1 LVIDLAN
8 DKYFGRKK
16 LISICQEAVACGSS
30 DSVAAG
36 NNSKRVFF
44 QSVLLPLLR
53 VVCQPEFCNN
63 PASSKVNTTLATM
76 VEVEG
81 FQEYL
86 VNCMRLLTQRG
97 TIGDL
102 EKKDDGVNDWDTAFQ
117 IIINFFHLTM
127 DRFHSLFDA
136 TQASTDMQ
144 QLEAMLQKWQ
154 IEKPVSDGKYHS
166 LYSAIRRLR
175 KSLDRRSHCKR
186 QRHSTEI
193 GQTPVEVSYEPG
205 HQLLT
210 KQAVDGPGELSLAG
224 HPRHDNDHAD
234 ISAISVAPTMEE
246 VLCDVPPYLP
256 RNNVEERHHLPAG
269 SVGRHVD
276 IQFRLLRHDLVA
288 PLWNKAFF
296 LLESL
301 KRECST
307 RESRSASREGAMTG
321 LVKADRSLLKGLAVN
336 MKGMVGFSSDDMD
349 MYMLQDVRVLSI
361 NADKKNGVYFFIDFL
376 EPPISQGHHAC
387 SRMEFW
393 EHTKRLQ
400 NGSLVCLWIQDI
412 HQDNMEAPG
421 RQKLVFATITA
432 RDTRRLANQRPQIG
446 VQPCQNNRF
455 SAELLELISHDGS
468 ANKRVFML
476 EAHGSYFA
484 YEPILKA
491 LQNISE
497 ASFPFSEYICDAPD
511 SPKTKLPAYVDDSM
525 HYDLSLLVQTKAS
538 PSQQE
543 VSPDDWFS
551 IINVPISDPDE
562 FPIDLLMRCT
572 SLDHPQCT
580 ALQAG
585 LTQEFALIQGPPGTG
600 KTFVGIKLVEV
611 LLNNAFAD
619 AVDGGQKDNPM
630 GPILCVCFTN
640 HALDQFLE
648 GLIASGIKNVVRV
661 GGRSKSESLQKYNL
675 FNIIQGYSP
684 HHSQS
689 YRNSKFLVHS
699 RMGEVERV
707 IATYSEALRFRNDNF
722 QAMSWGLI
730 SPHLMANHPVFFEA
744 LQSPVEIDIVDS
756 KHVAPDYW
764 NEWKRGLTKEAVVR
778 RNKGLMEAMMKHAP
792 VVEIARSSQEAAT
805 MQSARAMDTSG
816 DRALEDLLEVA
827 DPWATSLRER
837 LKLLRHWLEE
847 LKATAN
853 AAIEAEV
860 RNHAKKV
867 AESRELM
874 DIEDLQ
880 VLRKA
885 QVVGMTTSGVAKM
898 QRLITALGPR
908 VIVVEEAA
916 EVLEAHILT
925 SLTPQTQHV
934 ILIGDHLQLRPKVE
948 VYELSKDSQK
958 GFDLDVSLF
967 ERLALSKQIPIYT
980 LATQRRMRPEI
991 ANLIRST
998 IYPQL
1003 TDHPS
1008 VQSYPD
1014 VRGMATNLHFW
1025 DHDSPEK
1032 GGDYLNE
1039 SKSKTNEG
1047 EMDLVVGLATYL
1059 LQQGY
1064 AGGEITILTPYVG
1077 QLLKLRQALS
1087 RVVNVKLGESD
1098 AEVVEEAEEK
1108 AAARGGGSRE
1118 RDGRSKGDSSHG
1130 SWSQSKG
1137 PGPGESHLV
1146 PSTADLKDEVRLA
1159 TVDNFQGEE
1168 STVIII
1174 SLVRN
1179 NGDGKIGFL
1188 KSPNRTNVLLSR
1200 AKHGMYIVGNAST
1213 MKADPKSVLWPKVLN
1228 ILKSNDRIQKFI
1240 PLQCVNH
1247 PDTITHIENASDFK
1261 EKASEGGCS
1270 QMCGFRLVPCGH
1282 TCPRRCHGDDRAHAK
1297 TFCPKECN
1305 RIRPLDQCP
1314 YQHPCPKQCG
1324 EDCGECKAVVK
1335 SITLPCGHKAV
1346 NVPCFQAQRPAL
1358 IPCS

>member
-1 LVIDLAN
+1 
-8 DKYFGRKK
+8 
-16 LISICQEAVACGSS
+16 
-30 DSVAAG
+30 
-36 NNSKRVFF
+36 
-44 QSVLLPLLR
+44 
-53 VVCQPEFCNN
+53 
-63 PASSKVNTTLATM
+63 
-76 VEVEG
+76 
-81 FQEYL
+81 
-86 VNCMRLLTQRG
+86 
-97 TIGDL
+97 
-102 EKKDDGVNDWDTAFQ
+102 
-117 IIINFFHLTM
+117 
-127 DRFHSLFDA
+127 
-136 TQASTDMQ
+136 MQ
-144 QLEAMLQKWQ
+144 
-154 IEKPVSDGKYHS
+154 
-166 LYSAIRRLR
+166 
-175 KSLDRRSHCKR
+175 
-186 QRHSTEI
+186 
-193 GQTPVEVSYEPG
+193 
-205 HQLLT
+205 
-210 KQAVDGPGELSLAG
+210 
-224 HPRHDNDHAD
+224 
-234 ISAISVAPTMEE
+234 
-246 VLCDVPPYLP
+246 
-256 RNNVEERHHLPAG
+256 
-269 SVGRHVD
+269 
-276 IQFRLLRHDLVA
+276 
-288 PLWNKAFF
+288 
-296 LLESL
+296 
-301 KRECST
+301 
-307 RESRSASREGAMTG
+307 
-321 LVKADRSLLKGLAVN
+321 
-336 MKGMVGFSSDDMD
+336 
-349 MYMLQDVRVLSI
+349 
-361 NADKKNGVYFFIDFL
+361 
-376 EPPISQGHHAC
+376 
-387 SRMEFW
+387 
-393 EHTKRLQ
+393 
-400 NGSLVCLWIQDI
+400 
-412 HQDNMEAPG
+412 
-421 RQKLVFATITA
+421 
-432 RDTRRLANQRPQIG
+432 
-446 VQPCQNNRF
+446 
-455 SAELLELISHDGS
+455 
-468 ANKRVFML
+468 
-476 EAHGSYFA
+476 
-484 YEPILKA
+484 
-491 LQNISE
+491 
-497 ASFPFSEYICDAPD
+497 
-511 SPKTKLPAYVDDSM
+511 
-525 HYDLSLLVQTKAS
+525 
-538 PSQQE
+538 
-543 VSPDDWFS
+543 
-551 IINVPISDPDE
+551 
-562 FPIDLLMRCT
+562 
-572 SLDHPQCT
+572 
-580 ALQAG
+580 
-585 LTQEFALIQGPPGTG
+585 
-600 KTFVGIKLVEV
+600 TFVGIKLVEV

-648 GLIASGIKNVVRV
+648 GLIASGIKN
-661 GGRSKSESLQKYNL
+661 
-675 FNIIQGYSP
+675 
-684 HHSQS
+684 
-689 YRNSKFLVHS
+689 
-699 RMGEVERV
+699 
-707 IATYSEALRFRNDNF
+707 
-722 QAMSWGLI
+722 
-730 SPHLMANHPVFFEA
+730 A

-792 VVEIARSSQEAAT
+792 VVAIARSSQEAAT
-805 MQSARAMDTSG
+805 MQSARAMDTFG

-853 AAIEAEV
+853 AAIEAE
-860 RNHAKKV
+860 V

-1008 VQSYPD
+1008 VQSYPE

-1282 TCPRRCHGDDRAHAK
+1282 TCPRRVLALSPVVPPVIASLATNASVTGFMREAERLRAASMNPPTWKTYQAFIAALQRKHALLGGPTWSGGRGGASGAGAFSPAASLEEECRLLYCLVGAVDWAGK
-1297 TFCPKECN
+1297 RKAHRLEARARLELVALYRAFVEGMMAERLLWSSIVDQYFVVTEREKDEVYRAMGFGAGHWYRCRNGHVYAIGECGGAMQESRCPE
-1305 RIRPLDQCP
+1305 
-1314 YQHPCPKQCG
+1314 CG
-1324 EDCGECKAVVK
+1324 EVVGGSGHQLREGNTFAADFFSGKLPDVHLLISSWLEKGEGKDRTVRDEAYEALAGAYAFVGMVALIQLIRIQRRVPEYGWTTQKVFHLLNFVVNALRAVVFLFREEVEVL
-1335 SITLPCGHKAV
+1335 SAGPNHVFAHVLLDLPGLLFFTTYTLLVLFWAEIYHQARGLPTDNLRPYFMAANVGVYVLQAAIWGVMWFDHKDMLTIDLIAKLFFTAVSLAAAAGFLLYGGRLFLMLRQFPIESRGRRKKLHEVGFVTLICFSCFIVRAAVIAYSAIVSTAWLDVVADPWV
-1346 NVPCFQAQRPAL
+1346 NVAYYACVEL
-1358 IPCS
+1358 IPAALVLYILRKLPPKRNANTQALR

>member
-1 LVIDLAN
+1 
-8 DKYFGRKK
+8 
-16 LISICQEAVACGSS
+16 
-30 DSVAAG
+30 
-36 NNSKRVFF
+36 
-44 QSVLLPLLR
+44 
-53 VVCQPEFCNN
+53 
-63 PASSKVNTTLATM
+63 
-76 VEVEG
+76 
-81 FQEYL
+81 
-86 VNCMRLLTQRG
+86 
-97 TIGDL
+97 
-102 EKKDDGVNDWDTAFQ
+102 
-117 IIINFFHLTM
+117 
-127 DRFHSLFDA
+127 
-136 TQASTDMQ
+136 
-144 QLEAMLQKWQ
+144 
-154 IEKPVSDGKYHS
+154 
-166 LYSAIRRLR
+166 
-175 KSLDRRSHCKR
+175 
-186 QRHSTEI
+186 
-193 GQTPVEVSYEPG
+193 
-205 HQLLT
+205 
-210 KQAVDGPGELSLAG
+210 
-224 HPRHDNDHAD
+224 
-234 ISAISVAPTMEE
+234 
-246 VLCDVPPYLP
+246 
-256 RNNVEERHHLPAG
+256 
-269 SVGRHVD
+269 
-276 IQFRLLRHDLVA
+276 
-288 PLWNKAFF
+288 
-296 LLESL
+296 
-301 KRECST
+301 
-307 RESRSASREGAMTG
+307 
-321 LVKADRSLLKGLAVN
+321 
-336 MKGMVGFSSDDMD
+336 
-349 MYMLQDVRVLSI
+349 
-361 NADKKNGVYFFIDFL
+361 
-376 EPPISQGHHAC
+376 
-387 SRMEFW
+387 
-393 EHTKRLQ
+393 
-400 NGSLVCLWIQDI
+400 
-412 HQDNMEAPG
+412 
-421 RQKLVFATITA
+421 
-432 RDTRRLANQRPQIG
+432 
-446 VQPCQNNRF
+446 
-455 SAELLELISHDGS
+455 
-468 ANKRVFML
+468 
-476 EAHGSYFA
+476 
-484 YEPILKA
+484 
-491 LQNISE
+491 
-497 ASFPFSEYICDAPD
+497 
-511 SPKTKLPAYVDDSM
+511 
-525 HYDLSLLVQTKAS
+525 
-538 PSQQE
+538 
-543 VSPDDWFS
+543 
-551 IINVPISDPDE
+551 
-562 FPIDLLMRCT
+562 
-572 SLDHPQCT
+572 
-580 ALQAG
+580 
-585 LTQEFALIQGPPGTG
+585 
-600 KTFVGIKLVEV
+600 
-611 LLNNAFAD
+611 
-619 AVDGGQKDNPM
+619 
-630 GPILCVCFTN
+630 
-640 HALDQFLE
+640 
-648 GLIASGIKNVVRV
+648 
-661 GGRSKSESLQKYNL
+661 
-675 FNIIQGYSP
+675 
-684 HHSQS
+684 
-689 YRNSKFLVHS
+689 
-699 RMGEVERV
+699 
-707 IATYSEALRFRNDNF
+707 
-722 QAMSWGLI
+722 
-730 SPHLMANHPVFFEA
+730 
-744 LQSPVEIDIVDS
+744 
-756 KHVAPDYW
+756 
-764 NEWKRGLTKEAVVR
+764 
-778 RNKGLMEAMMKHAP
+778 MMKHAP

-1270 QMCGFRLVPCGH
+1270 QMCGFRLMPCGH

-1297 TFCPKECN
+1297 TSCPKECN